1 MKPAHTQSGGARAPD
16 GAPAGGPG
24 DKGNKEL
31 ICTTPRKRSV
41 CFGTFARR
49 CCVRCVV
56 SLQYQSSFCAK
67 GMSYRTPTV
76 LRCIR
81 TTRARIPDEFRVCR
95 LYPLEKLEKLDCG
108 EMRASV
114 QVLPYLTYSQL
125 STLPVQISVIS
136 RDARTRNVS
145 TAARRVD
152 PAKKARAAWKRRKP
166 SRPRR

>member
-31 ICTTPRKRSV
+31 CTTPRKLCVRLAHSRV
-41 CFGTFARR
+41 GV
-49 CCVRCVV
+49 VRCVV

-152 PAKKARAAWKRRKP
+152 PAKKASAAWKRRKP

>member
-1 MKPAHTQSGGARAPD
+1 MYCLPAARTRVRPHFLPFCEAGTHAKWRRTCARWCPGWRPRRQGEQGALYYPSKALC
-16 GAPAGGPG
+16 A
-24 DKGNKEL
+24 
-31 ICTTPRKRSV
+31 
-41 CFGTFARR
+41 FGTFARR
-49 CCVRCVV
+49 CFVRCVV

-125 STLPVQISVIS
+125 STLPVQISV
-136 RDARTRNVS
+136 N
-145 TAARRVD
+145 
-152 PAKKARAAWKRRKP
+152 K
-166 SRPRR
+166 